1 MNLPQHDGYDIRIT
15 EISVMPKGQP
25 LFSELTTHIRIE
37 DEAAGEYVKVSD
49 TPESAERRREDFI
62 SVIVD
67 ACKKYG
73 VMITEDIQENGEERQ
88 VFQEFRKD
96 YQWGFI
102 VSIDALERY
111 VREAVWK
118 EGMT

>member
-1 MNLPQHDGYDIRIT
+1 M
-15 EISVMPKGQP
+15 
-25 LFSELTTHIRIE
+25 
-37 DEAAGEYVKVSD
+37 SD

-73 VMITEDIQENGEERQ
+73 VMITEDIQENGEEYP

-96 YQWGFI
+96 YQWGFM
-102 VSIDALERY
+102 VPIDDLERRIGE
-111 VREAVWK
+111 VVWP
-118 EGMT
+118 EVT